1 MIIKNNKVNN
11 DYKNWIEEIRN
22 EIKNPKL
29 SYKDRSELLGI
40 KVNVFFNYNYH
51 TKRQIQK

>member
-11 DYKNWIEEIRN
+11 DYKNWIEEIMD
-22 EIKNPKL
+22 EIKNSKL
-29 SYKDRSELLGI
+29 SYKDRAELLGI

-51 TKRQIQK
+51 TKTQIHK